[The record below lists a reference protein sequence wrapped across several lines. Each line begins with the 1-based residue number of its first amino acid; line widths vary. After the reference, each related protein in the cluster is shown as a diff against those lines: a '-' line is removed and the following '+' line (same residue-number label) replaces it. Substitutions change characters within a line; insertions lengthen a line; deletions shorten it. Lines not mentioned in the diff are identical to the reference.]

1 MGNRFTGATV
11 RMCSTS
17 VNRKLNLENSTC
29 FLRHGLTNTPEAD
42 RIAAVAFRRDVGP
55 SALLHGKLPDPVS
68 VIAAVGKKH

>member
-42 RIAAVAFRRDVGP
+42 RIAAVRFGGMLAQAPFFMASSLIQ
-55 SALLHGKLPDPVS
+55 SAS
-68 VIAAVGKKH
+68 